1 MDRTLTESEI
11 TADGGDF
18 ITPRIQ
24 LTGLTGGGKLTMT
37 VENAPNTATLE
48 IRKTSD
54 DGKVSGITFT
64 LEEWV
69 PGIGYCSIGKHTTDS
84 TGKIQIPNL
93 VVGTKY
99 RVIETVPEGYEAE
112 QESQEITIQAGTNT
126 VTFQNRLVFGNL
138 ELSKVDESDP
148 TVKLS
153 GAEFTVTK
161 PNGAKVRMEEV
172 LDRAGKGTGVYRLE
186 GLPYGRYTVQETKAP
201 EGYELNQAIF
211 EVNITEEKT
220 YVVQAD
226 GFEGIPNRQQ
236 VGSLTVH
243 KVDFE
248 NRPLSGVTFL
258 LEYSEDG
265 ENWNPVVFREEHS
278 TIVPGGCTSQ
288 GLKDGALT
296 TGEDGMAVF
305 SGLAITIGQRH
316 IQYRLTET
324 ATLEGDTLLAEPV
337 FTGELPDEGTR
348 DVTITAVNT
357 SAFTMPFAGSVGFPA
372 VALGTVFVLLAL
384 CAVVFLSRK
393 RKREI

>member
-1 MDRTLTESEI
+1 
-11 TADGGDF
+11 
-18 ITPRIQ
+18 
-24 LTGLTGGGKLTMT
+24 MT

-186 GLPYGRYTVQETKAP
+186 AWPLWPVHRAG
-201 EGYELNQAIF
+201 NQSAR
-211 EVNITEEKT
+211 
-220 YVVQAD
+220 
-226 GFEGIPNRQQ
+226 GIRAQ
-236 VGSLTVH
+236 
-243 KVDFE
+243 
-248 NRPLSGVTFL
+248 SGHF
-258 LEYSEDG
+258 
-265 ENWNPVVFREEHS
+265 
-278 TIVPGGCTSQ
+278 
-288 GLKDGALT
+288 
-296 TGEDGMAVF
+296 
-305 SGLAITIGQRH
+305 
-316 IQYRLTET
+316 
-324 ATLEGDTLLAEPV
+324 
-337 FTGELPDEGTR
+337 
-348 DVTITAVNT
+348 
-357 SAFTMPFAGSVGFPA
+357 
-372 VALGTVFVLLAL
+372 
-384 CAVVFLSRK
+384 
-393 RKREI
+393 